1 MKDNTINELLTQSK
15 FKKQEDNLNPLARV
29 IRTILADLNVKPYQF
44 NILLKQY
51 LDDPINRFETQDSKT
66 SESGNIKKEFSRDNP
81 TFKTLVKLTRVLNPV
96 ETSFCIK
103 YKWHDGSESEHA
115 IDIKVPSFRLEDIR
129 NLTTTTDT
137 KNKMKAATLEE
148 INKAIEILNRG

>member
-15 FKKQEDNLNPLARV
+15 FKKQEVNLNPLAKV
-29 IRTILADLNVKPYQF
+29 IRTILADLNVRPYQF

-51 LDDPINRFETQDSKT
+51 LDDPINRFETNDSKT

-96 ETSFCIK
+96 ETTFSVK
-103 YKWHDGSESEHA
+103 YKWHDGTETEHS
-115 IDIKVPSFRLEDIR
+115 IDINVPSFRMEDIR
-129 NLTTTTDT
+129 NLTPTTNENRKT
-137 KNKMKAATLEE
+137 KATTLEE
-148 INKAIEILNRG
+148 INNAIESLNKR